1 MSLSIA
7 QYSGLSGLN
16 ANGRNIQVVGNNI
29 ANSNTIGF
37 KSSRLMFANQ
47 ISQNLAIGGS
57 PSDTFGGANPSQ
69 IGLGVSVAG
78 TQRNFNAGSLST
90 TGDFRDMAIEGDGMF
105 IVQRAD
111 ERYFTRAGAFRQN
124 SVNELTTVTGERLL
138 GYGVDEDFAVVAGDL
153 RPITIPLGQLRLAEP
168 TTEVRFTGNLNA
180 GGDVGQRGARI
191 ALPALSLLTPVPPPV
206 PPPAS
211 PTPADA
217 TSLLTDI
224 DNPNA
229 IGEQPLFAV
238 GQFIELNKVIKGNR
252 ELPNERLLIET
263 TTTVQDMMNFMSAG
277 MGLNAAAGANGDT
290 RTPGVTIDATTGVI
304 TIDGNEGTANDLQ
317 LGQSA
322 IRILDAAGNP
332 SSTPFLPTKVQAA
345 DGESI
350 RNTFTVYDSLGN
362 RLTVDVTMA
371 LESKNNNNG
380 TTWRYFI
387 ESGDDTDVA
396 LAVGTGT
403 LSFDSNGQL
412 IPPVNTPTFAID
424 RTDTGSETPLPISM
438 LFSSGSGS
446 VSAIQASTS
455 TLAATYQD
463 GTELGTLTSFSVGPD
478 GVITG
483 GFSNGLTRT
492 IGQVVLGKFTNPEG
506 LRDVGNNLFG
516 VGPNSGEPII
526 ATAQTL
532 GTGRIVGGALELS
545 NVDLAQE
552 FITLIGASTGYS
564 ANSRVITTADQLL
577 QQLLVI
583 GR

>member
-37 KSSRLMFANQ
+37 KSSRLLFANQ
-47 ISQNLAIGGS
+47 ISQNLAIGGA

-69 IGLGVSVAG
+69 VGLGVAVAG

-105 IVQRAD
+105 IVQRGE
-111 ERYFTRAGAFRQN
+111 ERFFTRAGAFRQN
-124 SVNELTTVTGERLL
+124 SLNQLTTVTGERLM
-138 GYGVDEDFAVVAGDL
+138 GYGIDSDFQIVPSDL
-153 RPITIPLGQLRLAEP
+153 QPVQIPLGQMRLAEA

-180 GGDVGQRGARI
+180 GGDAASRGARLSLPAMTLI
-191 ALPALSLLTPVPPPV
+191 PAPALPALPLPIQ
-206 PPPAS
+206 
-211 PTPADA
+211 A
-217 TSLLTDI
+217 TSLLTEVD
-224 DNPNA
+224 DPNA
-229 IGEQPLFAV
+229 AGDQQLFSV
-238 GQFIELNKVIKGNR
+238 GQFIELNQVVKGDR
-252 ELPNERLLIET
+252 ELPNARLLVEAGS
-263 TTTVQDMMNFMSAG
+263 TVQDLMDFIRD
-277 MGLNAAAGANGDT
+277 GLGISTAAGANGDGF
-290 RTPGVTIDATTGVI
+290 TPGVALDATTGVI
-304 TIDGNEGTANDLQ
+304 TIVGNQGQANDLEM
-317 LGQSA
+317 GQSA
-322 IRILDAAGNP
+322 IRILSAAGAP
-332 SSTPFLPTKVQAA
+332 VASPFLPNKVAAA
-345 DGESI
+345 DGESV
-350 RNTFTVYDSLGN
+350 RNTFTVFDSLGN
-362 RLTVDVTMA
+362 RLSVDITMV

-380 TTWRYFI
+380 TTWRYFV

-403 LSFDSNGQL
+403 ISFDNNGQL
-412 IPPVNTPTFAID
+412 IPPLNTPSFSID
-424 RTDTGSETPLPISM
+424 REDTGAETPVPISM
-438 LFSSGSGS
+438 LFASGSGS
-446 VSAIQASTS
+446 VSAIQAPSSTF
-455 TLAATYQD
+455 AATYQD
-463 GTELGTLTSFSVGPD
+463 GTELGTLNSFSVGPD

-483 GFSNGLTRT
+483 GFTNGLTRT

-506 LRDVGNNLFG
+506 LRDVGNNLFA

-577 QQLLVI
+577 QQLLVL